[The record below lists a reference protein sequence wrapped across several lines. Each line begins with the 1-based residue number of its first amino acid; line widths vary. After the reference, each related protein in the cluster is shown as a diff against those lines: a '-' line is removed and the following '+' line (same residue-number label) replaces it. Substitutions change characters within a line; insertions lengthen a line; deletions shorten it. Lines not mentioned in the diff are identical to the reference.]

1 MGWPPRRADAR
12 CGRRGAV
19 AARAP
24 HRVGRHERRA
34 SRALR
39 GDRRRVPLAHGA
51 RLQRLRLHRAARRRP
66 RRPRRP
72 PLPARKLPLAR
83 GCRQRARVRAH
94 RQRHRRGHRRRLSG
108 RPPRQPLVRHG
119 RLELGRVLAGPHIS
133 PTSPPLS
140 PHLPT
145 PRTRASAGR
154 LRATSATSS
163 PPRPRRAARSTTC
176 SRLSRHRI
184 SRNCLGPFSPLPC
197 RCSRSRATGCCG
209 AQRRPRRT
217 TTSVRCG
224 TGSSATRSA
233 SPARRTSGGSR
244 PPFFFFLS
252 ALLLTG
258 AATRAVSA
266 PRVSPSWH
274 PEPSCHRRA
283 HELHLHAAARRRGAQ
298 GVGQVGLRLPLLL
311 GDAV

>member
-39 GDRRRVPLAHGA
+39 DDRRRVPLAHGA

-119 RLELGRVLAGPHIS
+119 RLELGRVLAGSARPRQLPLH
-133 PTSPPLS
+133 PDRGELHAVQRAQDLAPPDAVA
-140 PHLPT
+140 
-145 PRTRASAGR
+145 RRGGR
-154 LRATSATSS
+154 GGLLRACAVERD
-163 PPRPRRAARSTTC
+163 PRQPE
-176 SRLSRHRI
+176 
-184 SRNCLGPFSPLPC
+184 
-197 RCSRSRATGCCG
+197 
-209 AQRRPRRT
+209 
-217 TTSVRCG
+217 
-224 TGSSATRSA
+224 
-233 SPARRTSGGSR
+233 ARR
-244 PPFFFFLS
+244 
-252 ALLLTG
+252 
-258 AATRAVSA
+258 
-266 PRVSPSWH
+266 
-274 PEPSCHRRA
+274 RRA